1 MFIEHS
7 NSLLSGPLIVIFHT
21 HSYSFLLIPV
31 SLSLHHRV
39 TSVST
44 NQKPVFGTSLIEYAE
59 QTNRELSIVIEY
71 CICMLNENLA
81 EEGLFRVPGSTSKV
95 KKLKSFFN
103 LQTYQM
109 IQEYSRTNESG
120 GFYLA
125 NLENYDEFV
134 NDPHSVAGCL
144 KV

>member
-1 MFIEHS
+1 M
-7 NSLLSGPLIVIFHT
+7 
-21 HSYSFLLIPV
+21 
-31 SLSLHHRV
+31 
-39 TSVST
+39 ST

-59 QTNRELSIVIEY
+59 QTDRDLSIVIEY

-109 IQEYSRTNESG
+109 IQAYNQTGQSDS
-120 GFYLA
+120 FYLA

-144 KV
+144 KVVVVFVAWID

>member
-1 MFIEHS
+1 M
-7 NSLLSGPLIVIFHT
+7 
-21 HSYSFLLIPV
+21 
-31 SLSLHHRV
+31 
-39 TSVST
+39 ST

-59 QTNRELSIVIEY
+59 LANRELSIVLEY
-71 CICMLNENLA
+71 CICMLNENLN

-103 LQTYQM
+103 LQTYQT
-109 IQEYSRTNESG
+109 IQQYNASQTNGSESG

-144 KV
+144 KVRAHRKTMHRKA

>member
-1 MFIEHS
+1 MI
-7 NSLLSGPLIVIFHT
+7 LLRDLC
-21 HSYSFLLIPV
+21 SFAL
-31 SLSLHHRV
+31 SLSLSLSLSILAA
-39 TSVST
+39 TVST

-59 QTNRELSIVIEY
+59 QTNRDLSIVLEY

-95 KKLKSFFN
+95 KKLKTFFN

-109 IQEYSRTNESG
+109 IQEYSRTGGESG
-120 GFYLA
+120 GFYKA

-144 KV
+144 KVIASSARWH